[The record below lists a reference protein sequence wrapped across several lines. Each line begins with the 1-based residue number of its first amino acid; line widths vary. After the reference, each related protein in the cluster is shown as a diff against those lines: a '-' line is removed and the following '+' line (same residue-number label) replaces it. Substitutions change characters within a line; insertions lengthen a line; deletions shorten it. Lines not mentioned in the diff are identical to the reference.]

1 MIFIDLERQE
11 ITTVQKQSH
20 QDLEILVGLSFG

>member
-11 ITTVQKQSH
+11 TITVQKQSY
-20 QDLEILVGLSFG
+20 QDLEILLGLSFG